1 MVLSPIYCFF
11 IMCVSGK
18 LLYCSIK
25 SFFLF
30 FFLHILVFFSCGC
43 VFAFS
48 NVGIRGW
55 GCVCWREGVGGGW
68 ERERE
73 ISDSL
78 IKDVSKTLIKIE
90 YPCKCKATCNLQVFH
105 LEQLS
110 QCEAVFYVFL
120 HCTQIAI
127 LLSLYFSHFH
137 TCHCLCQ
144 TSRLLFSPSL
154 DVRHDDK
161 IKSN

>member
-1 MVLSPIYCFF
+1 
-11 IMCVSGK
+11 MCWYVR
-18 LLYCSIK
+18 
-25 SFFLF
+25 
-30 FFLHILVFFSCGC
+30 VF
-43 VFAFS
+43 
-48 NVGIRGW
+48 
-55 GCVCWREGVGGGW
+55 EKGGGW
-68 ERERE
+68 EKERD

-127 LLSLYFSHFH
+127 PAFVLFFTLPHLPLSLSN
-137 TCHCLCQ
+137 L
-144 TSRLLFSPSL
+144 TSLPFSPSL
-154 DVRHDDK
+154 DVRHNDK

>member
-1 MVLSPIYCFF
+1 M
-11 IMCVSGK
+11 G
-18 LLYCSIK
+18 
-25 SFFLF
+25 
-30 FFLHILVFFSCGC
+30 LVFFLWLCICIFSKCWDKRMRVC
-43 VFAFS
+43 VFK
-48 NVGIRGW
+48 RG
-55 GCVCWREGVGGGW
+55 GLGERERKRGGGAQ
-68 ERERE
+68 RE

-127 LLSLYFSHFH
+127 PLSFYFSHFH
-137 TCHCLCQ
+137 ICHCLCQ
-144 TSRLLFSPSL
+144 TSRLLLSPSL
-154 DVRHDDK
+154 DVRHNDK